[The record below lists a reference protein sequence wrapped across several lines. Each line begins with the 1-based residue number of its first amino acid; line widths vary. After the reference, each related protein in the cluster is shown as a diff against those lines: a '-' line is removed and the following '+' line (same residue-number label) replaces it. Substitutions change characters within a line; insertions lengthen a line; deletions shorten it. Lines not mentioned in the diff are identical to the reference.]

1 MGLGKN
7 FLLLCT
13 SLLIFAGIT
22 GMLVGCGGSSSSGS
36 GGTTQAANLALSKST
51 YNFGNVTLGNAATL
65 SVIISNTGG
74 CDLSVKKF
82 TLSDN
87 VNFAIDSS
95 DCGSGTCTVGAGL
108 SCTVILTFSP
118 TAEGSYSE
126 TLSITSDDADT
137 PTATVTLTGQGT
149 TISASSVVLN
159 QVETDCS
166 KNTVTVYISVIDQDG
181 FPVTGL
187 TVNDF
192 TISENGGAPIVP
204 ASVDYA
210 DSMTLPLSVA
220 IAMDY
225 SGSVYNVTNLLE
237 IIENSVSDFVD
248 ALGASDQGEIIK
260 FATSAQTIQTFT
272 TDKALLDSAVYEV
285 PTGIGDESM
294 VFDAIYQGIEDAA
307 AQTTRRAVVVLT
319 DGRDNGSTHTLQDVI
334 DLGKDLGVP
343 VFTVGVGK
351 NVYTDD
357 LIQIASETG
366 GQFFD
371 SPDMDRLQTIY
382 SQLSEILKNQ
392 YVLTYTSVGTGA
404 DVDMVVT
411 LEYDAA
417 GGGTI
422 SDDSNTLTYTSCP

>member
-1 MGLGKN
+1 MKLGKN

-22 GMLVGCGGSSSSGS
+22 GMLVGCGGGSSSGS
-36 GGTTQAANLALSKST
+36 GGNTQAANLDLSKST
-51 YNFGNVTLGNAATL
+51 YNFGNVTLGNSATL
-65 SVIISNTGG
+65 SVIISNTGN
-74 CDLSVKKF
+74 CDLSVKSF

-87 VNFAIDSS
+87 TNFAIDSS

-108 SCTVILTFSP
+108 SCTVVVTFSP

-149 TISASSVVLN
+149 SISAYSVVLN

-166 KNTVTVYISVIDQDG
+166 AGTVTAYISVTDQDG
-181 FPVTGL
+181 FAVTGL
-187 TVNDF
+187 TVDDF
-192 TISENGGAPIVP
+192 TVSEGGAPIVP

-210 DSMTLPLSVA
+210 DSTTLPMSVA

-237 IIENSVSDFVD
+237 IIENSVSSFVD
-248 ALGASDQGEIIK
+248 ALRAADQAEIIK
-260 FATSAQTIQTFT
+260 FATSAQTIQAFT
-272 TDKALLDSAVYEV
+272 SDKTLLNSAVYEV
-285 PTGIGDESM
+285 PTGIGNESM

-351 NVYTDD
+351 NVYADD

-382 SQLSEILKNQ
+382 SQLSEILNNQ
-392 YVLTYTSVGTGA
+392 YVLTYASAGAGA

-411 LEYDAA
+411 LQHDA
-417 GGGTI
+417 GGSTI